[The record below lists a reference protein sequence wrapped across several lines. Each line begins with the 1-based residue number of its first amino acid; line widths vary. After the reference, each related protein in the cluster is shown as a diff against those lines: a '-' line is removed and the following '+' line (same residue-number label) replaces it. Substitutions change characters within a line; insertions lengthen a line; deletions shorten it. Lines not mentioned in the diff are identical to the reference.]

1 MQKIKNSCIYSSCCD
16 DPRKVRRFLILTG
29 LKSSRIYIV
38 DTKEPKEPKIF
49 KTIEPETIKEKANL
63 SSPHTV
69 HCLANGNIMIS
80 FLGINFDKY
89 YYNYENVAQSEAFEA
104 YFVSLLT

>member
-1 MQKIKNSCIYSSCCD
+1 VGDELHHFGWNACSSCCD
-16 DPRKVRRFLILTG
+16 DASKVRRFLILTG

-38 DTKEPKEPKIF
+38 DTINPKEPVIH

-69 HCLANGNIMIS
+69 
-80 FLGINFDKY
+80 
-89 YYNYENVAQSEAFEA
+89 NVTNRIVIQKKA
-104 YFVSLLT
+104 Y

>member
-1 MQKIKNSCIYSSCCD
+1 VGDELHHFGWNACSSCCD

-38 DTKEPKEPKIF
+38 DTINPKEPIIH

-69 HCLANGNIMIS
+69 ILPIV
-80 FLGINFDKY
+80 FLFKRKSTN
-89 YYNYENVAQSEAFEA
+89 YNCFL
-104 YFVSLLT
+104 FKGSLFS